1 MFTGIIEAVGSIRQI
16 QPKEDT
22 VCIHIDP
29 GNLDL
34 ADSFIGD
41 SIAVNGV
48 CLTITAFVE
57 GCFTADVSGE
67 TLGCTHGLD
76 IPGNPVNLEKALR
89 FSDRLDGHLVSGH
102 VEGIGE
108 VVAFAKMGDRCL
120 LAIEPPPQ
128 LLRYIVPKGSITV
141 DGVSLTVNRISD
153 GRIEIN
159 LIPHTLANTAFGQF
173 KPGQK
178 VNLETDM
185 IAKYVAHF
193 FDQTQGRQ
201 P

>member
-1 MFTGIIEAVGSIRQI
+1 MFTGIIEAVGSIRHI
-16 QPKEDT
+16 HPKENA

-29 GNLDL
+29 GKLDL
-34 ADSFIGD
+34 ADVAIGD

-48 CLTITAFVE
+48 CLTLTAFAE
-57 GCFTADVSGE
+57 ECFTADVSGE
-67 TLGCTHGLD
+67 TLGCTHGLT

-102 VEGIGE
+102 VEGVGK
-108 VVAFAKMGDRCL
+108 VVAFEQTGDRCL

-128 LLRYIVPKGSITV
+128 LLRYIIPKGSITI
-141 DGVSLTVNRISD
+141 DGVSLTVNRINA
-153 GRIEIN
+153 GQVEIN

-173 KPGQK
+173 KPGRK

-193 FDQTQGRQ
+193 FDQAQGRQ